1 LATSATANEFEFL
14 VAAARRS
21 IEDLRRSVA
30 AVPSQPGGRG
40 SHFLRVVDET
50 LNALDRTVSGRE
62 SDFAAAVDETDRR
75 AVIGAMR
82 TINHNVMGFH
92 SITPWVE
99 STLGSNLALGLIYF
113 VDEMV
118 KGLLQGPA
126 DVVITPNTDYMY
138 TARHRPFEQALR
150 ALGVTYPG
158 AVSPLVIEYPIQ
170 EPASLFLHL
179 IVGHEIGHA
188 VIAEKGLDNDVF
200 AQDPDP
206 PRTQQLLQNAVQ
218 EYESVE
224 SQPPAVARARIAASL
239 RSWVTELLCDHL
251 AFGFLGPS
259 FLLTAAVFSTPFG
272 GPEPSATHPPF
283 TLRTRLLMD
292 RVDSWGWRSTLEA
305 SIPRTFGWIEAGSH
319 VPQEAGARTYFQRL
333 EEVIAALSTT
343 IEGVVGNHLSTHRFE
358 ASEYDAT
365 ATELRDL
372 LTHGVLPAQLQ
383 DESAADHRS
392 LVLAGWLE
400 ALDQR
405 GDDPSTLPS
414 IVGDRELQGF
424 LTKSLEMSAVL
435 DRWQKL

>member
-1 LATSATANEFEFL
+1 VATSAASNEFEFL

-30 AVPSQPGGRG
+30 AVQSQPGGRG
-40 SHFLRVVDET
+40 SHFLGVVDET
-50 LNALDRTVSGRE
+50 LNALDRAVSDRE
-62 SDFAAAVDETDRR
+62 SDFAATVDDTDRR

-99 STLGSNLALGLIYF
+99 STLGSDLALGLIYF

-118 KGLLQGPA
+118 KGLLQTPA

-138 TARHRPFEQALR
+138 TVRHRPFEQALR

-158 AVSPLVIEYPIQ
+158 TVSPLVIEYPIQ

-188 VIAEKGLDNDVF
+188 VVTENALDDEVF
-200 AQDPDP
+200 SRDPDQAQ
-206 PRTQQLLQNAVQ
+206 TQGLLQTAVQ

-224 SQPPAVARARIAASL
+224 SQPPAVARARIAATL

-272 GPEPSATHPPF
+272 GPEPSETHPPF
-283 TLRTRLLMD
+283 TLRTRLLME
-292 RVDSWGWRSTLEA
+292 RVDSWNWRPTLEA
-305 SIPRTFGWIEAGSH
+305 SIPATFGWVEAGGQ
-319 VPQEAGARTYFQRL
+319 VPQEVGVRTYFLRL
-333 EEVIAALSTT
+333 EEVIDALSTT
-343 IEGVVGNHLSTHRFE
+343 IAQVVDDHLSANRFE
-358 ASEYDAT
+358 PTAYDSS

-372 LTHGVLPAQLQ
+372 LTHGVLPAQLRDQ
-383 DESAADHRS
+383 SAADHRS

-400 ALDQR
+400 ALTQS
-405 GDDPSTLPS
+405 GDDPGALPG

-435 DRWQKL
+435 DRWQRL